1 MANCKECLNYYICG
15 DIWNDKAERC
25 KPFRGRNHIVE
36 LLCNVGD
43 TVWLLDGKFAFKS
56 KVDEIRI
63 LSESRI
69 LYHCE
74 NAYDWFEKSDFGKT
88 ISLRPE
94 DAELMIGGN
103 Y

>member
-15 DIWNDKAERC
+15 NIWNNKAERC
-25 KPFRGRNHIVE
+25 KYFRDRNHIVE

-74 NAYDWFEKSDFGKT
+74 NV
-88 ISLRPE
+88 
-94 DAELMIGGN
+94 
-103 Y
+103 

>member
-25 KPFRGRNHIVE
+25 KHFRDRNHIVE

-63 LSESRI
+63 LSESSI

-88 ISLRPE
+88 VFISAE
-94 DAELMIGGN
+94 DAEQMIGGN

>member
-25 KPFRGRNHIVE
+25 KHFRDRNHIVE

-69 LYHCE
+69 LYLCE

>member
-25 KPFRGRNHIVE
+25 KHFRDRNHIVE

-69 LYHCE
+69 LYYCE